1 VHLSQYEGKSIALDE
16 AKLLCKPIVVANYST
31 VIDQFTDH
39 LNGSIC
45 ERNVESATK
54 AIIEL
59 LENEILRQNYIE
71 YLKSH
76 IKDNSEE
83 ITKIYNL
90 IRDN

>member
-1 VHLSQYEGKSIALDE
+1 MGLFVKEMLK
-16 AKLLCKPIVVANYST
+16 V
-31 VIDQFTDH
+31 
-39 LNGSIC
+39 
-45 ERNVESATK
+45 
-54 AIIEL
+54 